1 MLSLERHHGVRA
13 GRRRLRGAHGRVWK
27 VARER
32 HESARG
38 VVEADTTSREH
49 LLPVKWRSLAGS
61 TASFQGGA

>member
-13 GRRRLRGAHGRVWK
+13 GRRRLGVVPHGRVWK

-38 VVEADTTSREH
+38 VVEADTN
-49 LLPVKWRSLAGS
+49 
-61 TASFQGGA
+61 

>member
-13 GRRRLRGAHGRVWK
+13 GRRRLRGATVWK

-38 VVEADTTSREH
+38 VVEADTKHREQR
-49 LLPVKWRSLAGS
+49 LPVKWRSLAGS